1 MPIIAEDLGVITKDV
16 ELLRDS
22 YELPG
27 MKILQFAFDGNKNN
41 PYLPKNIEGENWV
54 VYTGTHDN
62 ATSKTWWDQLGD
74 HTKNHIKNNYNFS
87 GDPSWNLIEVGM
99 RTKAKLFV
107 SPIQDILSLDDSCRL
122 NTPGTIT
129 NNWSWKLNKTL
140 EEIDENLQKYS
151 DLGNNYGRL
160 SH

>member
-16 ELLRDS
+16 ELLRDN

-27 MKILQFAFDGNKNN
+27 MKILQFAFDGNENN
-41 PYLPKNIEGENWV
+41 PYLPKNIEKENWV

-62 ATSKTWWDQLGD
+62 ATSTSWWDCLD
-74 HTKNHIKNNYNFS
+74 ITIKNHIKDKYKYSN
-87 GDPSWNLIEVGM
+87 DPSWNLMEIGM
-99 RTKAKLFV
+99 STKANLFI
-107 SPIQDILSLDDSCRL
+107 SPIQDILSLDDSSRL

-129 NNWSWKLNKTL
+129 NNWRWKLNQTL
-140 EEIDENLQKYS
+140 DEIDMNLKKYS

-160 SH
+160 SN